1 MTVVNF
7 PPPRGVPGGPVLP
20 HPGPTL
26 RAGGPVLPGRLHD
39 PVCLRHGQPRPLC
52 RHLPVG
58 GALHLPP
65 STTVLHAHT
74 HSQALGR
81 RFHNHGNKQH

>member
-1 MTVVNF
+1 MMVVNF

-20 HPGPTL
+20 HPGP
-26 RAGGPVLPGRLHD
+26 ALPGRLHD
-39 PVCLRHGQPRPLC
+39 PVCLGHSQPRPLC

-58 GALHLPP
+58 GALHLTP
-65 STTVLHAHT
+65 STLSHTLTLTHT
-74 HSQALGR
+74 HSQALGT